1 MLFIVFKNIIDKRYA
16 HQDKKDD
23 KKLGLKSTALYF
35 GDTYTKPILQSFAA
49 VAACSWMYAGASYIG
64 TTMAW
69 SHLVWQI
76 HTADLHDSDNLA
88 QRFRS
93 NNVVGGIMF
102 LSCII
107 GN

>member
-1 MLFIVFKNIIDKRYA
+1 MNEIDKRYA

-49 VAACSWMYAGASYIG
+49 IAACSWMYSGASYIG
-64 TTMAW
+64 CTIAW

-76 HTADLHDSDNLA
+76 HTADLHNPDNLA

-93 NNVVGGIMF
+93 NNAVGGIMF
-102 LSCII
+102 VSCLV